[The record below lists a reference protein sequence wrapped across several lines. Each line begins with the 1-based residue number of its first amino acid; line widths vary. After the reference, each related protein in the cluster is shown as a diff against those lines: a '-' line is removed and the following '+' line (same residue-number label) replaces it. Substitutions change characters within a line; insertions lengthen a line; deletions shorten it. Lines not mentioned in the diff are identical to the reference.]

1 YFDEDMQQS
10 NDAAA
15 RRLLMRGN
23 FKKQVVRF
31 DISSFQ
37 FSRSDEDVFR
47 TNYTALNVVQLGNF
61 IDSIRQDISQG
72 RQKMAENQMMF
83 FRSISAYAMDSTP
96 VTLPDTAIRIQLDPR
111 QQYNA
116 ATIALQQVREQ
127 QGNLEFFH
135 MDQNNRKEQL
145 WRYEI
150 EWHRKFT
157 LCAACL
163 ILFFIGAP
171 LGSIIR
177 KGGIGIPMTISI
189 LIFVFYW
196 VTSTIGERMARIGS
210 LSSTLGMWVS
220 TLILLP
226 VGIFVSYKSTK
237 ERQWVDFIQSDKIKK
252 FFRNLFHKNN
262 ENPANL

>member
-1 YFDEDMQQS
+1 
-10 NDAAA
+10 
-15 RRLLMRGN
+15 
-23 FKKQVVRF
+23 
-31 DISSFQ
+31 
-37 FSRSDEDVFR
+37 
-47 TNYTALNVVQLGNF
+47 
-61 IDSIRQDISQG
+61 
-72 RQKMAENQMMF
+72 
-83 FRSISAYAMDSTP
+83 MDSTP

-150 EWHRKFT
+150 EWHRKVT

-226 VGIFVSYKSTK
+226 VGIFLIYKSTK
-237 ERQWVDFIQSDKIKK
+237 ESQWLDFIQTDKIKK